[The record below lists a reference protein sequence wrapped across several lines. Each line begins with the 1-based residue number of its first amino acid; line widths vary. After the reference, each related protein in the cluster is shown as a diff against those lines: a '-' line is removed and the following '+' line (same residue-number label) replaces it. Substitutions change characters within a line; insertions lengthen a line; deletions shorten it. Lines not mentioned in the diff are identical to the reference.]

1 MNSRR
6 GFFSFAVK
14 KKKYLYSQKKETGMN
29 ITQFCDDID
38 IIDPVRRLLFL
49 ITIFDFITMLGGLAF
64 FLYGMHMLSASLEK
78 MSGSK
83 LTKILEKLTGSVWK
97 SVALG
102 LGITALVQSSSAT
115 TVITVGL
122 VNSGIL
128 NLGQAIGII
137 MGSNIGTTVTA
148 HLLRLTEIS
157 GTSGFMTLLKPD
169 TFAPI
174 CAIIGAA
181 LAMFSKKSK
190 NRSIGEILTGFGM
203 LFIGMDIME
212 TALKPLSESPLMGE
226 LFTKFGDNPILGVL
240 VGAGVTAVIQSSSA
254 SVGILQA
261 LSVTGAITW
270 SSAIPIIL
278 GQNIGTTITAILSVI
293 GASKNARRTALA
305 HLYFNVIG
313 TIIFTIVVFGLQ
325 AAGVGDFWELPI
337 DKSGI
342 ANFHTIFNVSM
353 TLLLLPFTKLLEKL
367 CMLTIPS
374 DGTEIDSDTS
384 ALAPMLLAT
393 PALAIAQAENV
404 LAKLMG
410 VTRDCVE
417 CSFDMLKGKNPRL
430 SERINEQNTAIIR
443 MEDNLRIYLLKIA
456 ECDLSEAQM
465 KEVTEMLGRADD
477 CVHIAEHCL
486 KVRDTAEDMNAKG
499 KGLTIAGKRELE
511 ALSNALVSLMN
522 AAAEGSD
529 SKNKRADAVIEPLY
543 FVVSEMTELIRS
555 RHMERLK
562 NGECS
567 YEAGSLFM
575 GTLIDVERIAKHCS
589 SIGVSLAL
597 QYKNNSLSEQE
608 FARRIHRGDTEHF
621 MEHYIDYKNKYYTPL
636 IAE

>member
-1 MNSRR
+1 
-6 GFFSFAVK
+6 
-14 KKKYLYSQKKETGMN
+14 MN

>member
-1 MNSRR
+1 M
-6 GFFSFAVK
+6 
-14 KKKYLYSQKKETGMN
+14 
-29 ITQFCDDID
+29 
-38 IIDPVRRLLFL
+38 
-49 ITIFDFITMLGGLAF
+49 ITILDFVTMLGGLAF

-83 LTKILEKLTGSVWK
+83 LTKTLEKLTGNVWK

-102 LGITALVQSSSAT
+102 IGITALVQSSSAT

-137 MGSNIGTTVTA
+137 MGSNIGTTVTS

-157 GTSGFMTLLKPD
+157 GTGVLLTILKPD
-169 TFAPI
+169 FFAPV

-181 LAMFSKKSK
+181 LAMFSKKPTK
-190 NRSIGEILTGFGM
+190 RTVGEVLTGFGM

-212 TALKPLSESPLMGE
+212 GALAPLSESPLMGE
-226 LFTKFGDNPILGVL
+226 LFTKFGSNPILGIL

-261 LSVTGAITW
+261 LSVTGAISW
-270 SSAIPIIL
+270 SAAIPIIL

-313 TIIFTIVVFGLQ
+313 TIIFTVAIFAIQGV
-325 AAGVGDFWELPI
+325 GVGDFWDLPI

-342 ANFHTIFNVSM
+342 ANFHTIFNVTM
-353 TLLLLPFTKLLEKL
+353 TILFLPFTKLLEKL
-367 CMLTIPS
+367 CMKTIPS

-384 ALAPMLLAT
+384 ALAPGLISNPSA
-393 PALAIAQAENV
+393 ALIQSEIILN
-404 LAKLMG
+404 KLMD
-410 VTRDCVE
+410 VTADCVKCAFE
-417 CSFDMLKGKNPRL
+417 RFGGGDSKLG
-430 SERINEQNTAIIR
+430 ERISEQNTAIVR

-456 ECDLSEAQM
+456 EGDLSDEQM
-465 KEVTEMLGRADD
+465 KTVTEMIGRADD
-477 CVHIAEHCL
+477 CVHIAEHCIKL
-486 KVRDTAEDMNAKG
+486 RDTAEDMSAKN

-511 ALSNALVSLMN
+511 ILSAITVKLMET
-522 AAAEGSD
+522 AAKGSD
-529 SKNKRADAVIEPLY
+529 EKDKRADAKTEPLY
-543 FVVSEMTELIRS
+543 FVVTEMTELIRN

-567 YEAGSLFM
+567 YEAGSLFI

-589 SIGVSLAL
+589 NIGVSLAL
-597 QYKNNSLSEQE
+597 QFKTNSLSDQE

-621 MEHYIDYKNKYYTPL
+621 MEHYIDYKNEYFSPL
-636 IAE
+636 MSE

>member
-1 MNSRR
+1 
-6 GFFSFAVK
+6 
-14 KKKYLYSQKKETGMN
+14 
-29 ITQFCDDID
+29 
-38 IIDPVRRLLFL
+38 
-49 ITIFDFITMLGGLAF
+49 MLGGLAL

-102 LGITALVQSSSAT
+102 VGITALVQSSSAT

-128 NLGQAIGII
+128 KLGQAIGII
-137 MGSNIGTTVTA
+137 MGSNVGTTVTS

-157 GTSGFMTLLKPD
+157 GTSGLMQFLKPD
-169 TFAPI
+169 FFAPV

-181 LAMFSKKSK
+181 LAMFSKKSGK
-190 NRSIGEILTGFGM
+190 RTIGEVLTGFGM
-203 LFIGMDIME
+203 LFIGMDLME
-212 TALKPLSESPLMGE
+212 GALAPLRESPLMGE
-226 LFTKFGDNPILGVL
+226 LFTRFGANPILGIL
-240 VGAGVTAVIQSSSA
+240 VGAGVTAIIQSSSA

-261 LSVTGAITW
+261 LSVTGAISW
-270 SSAIPIIL
+270 SAAIPIIL
-278 GQNIGTTITAILSVI
+278 GQNIGTTITAMLSVI

-313 TIIFTIVVFGLQ
+313 TIIFTVAVFAVQ
-325 AAGVGDFWELPI
+325 AAGIGDFWDLPI

-342 ANFHTIFNVSM
+342 ANFHTIFNLSM
-353 TLLLLPFTKLLEKL
+353 TVLFLPFTGLLEKL
-367 CMLTIPS
+367 CMKTIPS

-393 PALAIAQAENV
+393 PSAAIMQSELV
-404 LAKLMG
+404 LKKLMD
-410 VTRDCVE
+410 VTADCVK
-417 CSFDMLKGKNPRL
+417 CSFERL
-430 SERINEQNTAIIR
+430 CGGDPKLGERINEQHTAIVK
-443 MEDNLRIYLLKIA
+443 MEDNLRIYLLKLV
-456 ECDLSEAQM
+456 ECDLSDSQA

-477 CVHIAEHCL
+477 CVHIAEHCV
-486 KVRDTAEDMNAKG
+486 KIRDTAEDMSAKG
-499 KGLTIAGKRELE
+499 KGLTKAGKREIE
-511 ALSNALVSLMN
+511 VLSTAVVALMN
-522 AAAEGSD
+522 TAAKGSD
-529 SKNKRADAVIEPLY
+529 EQDKRVDAKTEPLC
-543 FVVSEMTELIRS
+543 FVITEMTELIRS

-562 NGECS
+562 AGECS

-575 GTLIDVERIAKHCS
+575 GTLIDVERITKHCS

-608 FARRIHRGDTEHF
+608 YARRIHRGDTEHF
-621 MEHYIDYKNKYYTPL
+621 MEHYIDYKNEFYSSL
-636 IAE
+636 VAE

>member
-1 MNSRR
+1 
-6 GFFSFAVK
+6 
-14 KKKYLYSQKKETGMN
+14 
-29 ITQFCDDID
+29 
-38 IIDPVRRLLFL
+38 
-49 ITIFDFITMLGGLAF
+49 MLGGLAL

-102 LGITALVQSSSAT
+102 VGITALVQSSSAT

-128 NLGQAIGII
+128 KLGQAIGII
-137 MGSNIGTTVTA
+137 MGSNVGTTVTS

-157 GTSGFMTLLKPD
+157 GTSGLMQFLKPD
-169 TFAPI
+169 FFAPV

-181 LAMFSKKSK
+181 LAMFSKKSGK
-190 NRSIGEILTGFGM
+190 RTIGEVLTGFGM
-203 LFIGMDIME
+203 LFIGMDLME
-212 TALKPLSESPLMGE
+212 TALTPLRESPLMGE
-226 LFTKFGDNPILGVL
+226 LFTRFGANPILGII
-240 VGAGVTAVIQSSSA
+240 VGAGVTAIIQSSSA

-278 GQNIGTTITAILSVI
+278 GQNIGTTITAMLSVI

-313 TIIFTIVVFGLQ
+313 TIIFTVGVFAVQ
-325 AAGVGDFWELPI
+325 SAGIGDFWDLPI

-342 ANFHTIFNVSM
+342 ANFHTIFNLSM
-353 TLLLLPFTKLLEKL
+353 TVLFLPFTGLLEKL
-367 CMLTIPS
+367 CMKTIPS

-393 PALAIAQAENV
+393 PSAAIMQSELV
-404 LAKLMG
+404 LKKLMD
-410 VTRDCVE
+410 VTADCVK
-417 CSFDMLKGKNPRL
+417 CSFERL
-430 SERINEQNTAIIR
+430 CGGDPKLGERINEQHTAIIR
-443 MEDNLRIYLLKIA
+443 MEDNLRIYLLKLV
-456 ECDLSEAQM
+456 ECDLSDSQA

-477 CVHIAEHCL
+477 CVHIAEHCV
-486 KVRDTAEDMNAKG
+486 KIRDTAEDMSAKG
-499 KGLTIAGKRELE
+499 KGLTKAGKREIE
-511 ALSNALVSLMN
+511 VLSTAVVALMN
-522 AAAEGSD
+522 TAAKGSD
-529 SKNKRADAVIEPLY
+529 EQDKRVDAKTEPLC
-543 FVVSEMTELIRS
+543 FVITEMTELIRS

-562 NGECS
+562 AGECS

-575 GTLIDVERIAKHCS
+575 GTLIDVERITKHCS

-608 FARRIHRGDTEHF
+608 YARRIHRGDTEHF
-621 MEHYIDYKNKYYTPL
+621 MEHYIDYKNEFYSSL
-636 IAE
+636 VAE